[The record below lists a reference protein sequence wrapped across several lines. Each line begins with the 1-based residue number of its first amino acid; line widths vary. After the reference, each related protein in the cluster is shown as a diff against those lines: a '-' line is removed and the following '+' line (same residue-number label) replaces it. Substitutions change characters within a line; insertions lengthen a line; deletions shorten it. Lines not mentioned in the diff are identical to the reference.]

1 MPDQGETQLRR
12 HARYLRYAAEA
23 RELAARTTD
32 SVKVHHIKLALAWE
46 AKAWSLVRHLPEG
59 KPKLLLF
66 VGGNLNGTS
75 GGDAARLALGY
86 RTEAVRG
93 RLLLGGV
100 TRIAS
105 GPKAREL
112 SKSSPNASTTRSDK
126 G

>member
-1 MPDQGETQLRR
+1 MPDQGETQERR

-32 SVKVHHIKLALAWE
+32 SVKDHHIRLALAWE
-46 AKAWSLVRHLPEG
+46 AKAWRLAPYLPEW

-66 VGGNLNGTS
+66 VGGRLTGTS
-75 GGDAARLALGY
+75 SGDAARLALGY

-100 TRIAS
+100 PHVRQRS
-105 GPKAREL
+105 GGAQAFEIVAQSIDEL
-112 SKSSPNASTTRSDK
+112 QR
-126 G
+126 